1 MEEAFAL
8 RARVAVLLAGM
19 VVADAN
25 DQYRDAGILRLNA
38 LERMEQTGLDPVFA
52 LSVAAWDA
60 GNRNPLRPEEIT
72 HQLKTSYPALFATR
86 APLEALHLRRSR
98 NAGPSN
104 PVH

>member
-1 MEEAFAL
+1 
-8 RARVAVLLAGM
+8 
-19 VVADAN
+19 
-25 DQYRDAGILRLNA
+25 
-38 LERMEQTGLDPVFA
+38 MEQTGLDPVFA

-72 HQLKTSYPALFATR
+72 HQLKTSYPALLQR
-86 APLEALHLRRSR
+86 GPLLKPPREGA